1 MLITIKKD
9 DATSVS
15 REVADLAEAQQVA
28 RAGLPVFIQ
37 HKDGSTEAVSADEP
51 VAEESPSEPPPA
63 EPEVEV
69 PAEPQTPSD
78 EPAQG

>member
-37 HKDGSTEAVSADEP
+37 HEDGSTEAVSAEDIVQAVDEAPADDAAP
-51 VAEESPSEPPPA
+51 VAGTD
-63 EPEVEV
+63 VEHHQV
-69 PAEPQTPSD
+69 
-78 EPAQG
+78 